1 MANKDYY
8 DILGVARSADQKEI
22 HKAYRR
28 RARDLHPDKHKGNT
42 QAEEKFKEL
51 GEAYR
56 ILSDPQRRKQYDL
69 FGSVGGDYA
78 PPPGWGQPRDA
89 SGQDP
94 FTGGWDEPSSTSGG
108 FEDLFE
114 ALWGRFGRGARE
126 RSQST
131 QMHGERG
138 SDIEVELPLMV
149 EDLLEPKA
157 KQIRISVTRRCE
169 NCEGLGR
176 NDAQTCSACKGTGKV
191 THRRTFKIRI
201 PAGLGDSDLIRL
213 AGQGNP
219 SPDGIGPSG
228 DILVRLKVKPH
239 PKYRIKGRDLEM
251 DLEAPDYQAALGG
264 KLEFDTPA
272 GRIALQL
279 PAGTISGKKLRVRG
293 KGLPRKGGGRGDL
306 LINVIVTIPKDLT
319 AEQKE
324 LYQKLKNVGK

>member
-8 DILGVARSADQKEI
+8 NILGVARGADQKEI

-28 RARDLHPDKHKGNT
+28 KARELHPDKHKGDP

-56 ILSDPQRRKQYDL
+56 VLSDPQKRQQYDM

-78 PPPGWGQPRDA
+78 PPPGWGRPQTEY
-89 SGQDP
+89 GQDP
-94 FTGGWDEPSSTSGG
+94 LGGFETYSGAGGG

-114 ALWGRFGRGARE
+114 ALLGRFGRGTRGRPRDLRMDA
-126 RSQST
+126 
-131 QMHGERG
+131 ERG
-138 SDIEVELPLMV
+138 SDIEVELPLAV
-149 EDLLEPKA
+149 EDLLEPKP

-169 NCEGLGR
+169 NCESSGR
-176 NDAQTCSACKGTGKV
+176 VGRTTCPVCKGSGKI

-201 PAGLGDSDLIRL
+201 PAGVSEGDVVRL

-219 SPDGIGPSG
+219 SPDGLGPAG
-228 DILVRLKVKPH
+228 DLLVRIRVKSH
-239 PKYRIKGRDLEM
+239 PNYRISGRDLEM
-251 DLEAPDYQAALGG
+251 DLEVPDFQAALGG
-264 KLEFDTPA
+264 KVELETLS

-279 PAGTISGKKLRVRG
+279 PAGLTTGKKLKIRG

-306 LINVIVTIPKDLT
+306 LVNIIVTVPQNLSE
-319 AEQKE
+319 EQKE
-324 LYQKLKNVGK
+324 LYRKLKNVTE